1 MSPNGQ
7 IIQRFIGF
15 SYVDDADLTVAD
27 SERDVDTGTVQKQM
41 QAMLDKWEESIQ
53 ATGGSLA
60 PEKLLKSD
68 IVQGRKREM
77 EIQNKKQN
85 RRGSPNKKQ
94 ER

>member
-85 RRGSPNKKQ
+85 RRGSPNKEQ

>member
-1 MSPNGQ
+1 MSPDGQ

-41 QAMLDKWEESIQ
+41 QAMLDKWEELIQ

>member
-1 MSPNGQ
+1 M
-7 IIQRFIGF
+7 
-15 SYVDDADLTVAD
+15 DDADLTVAD

-85 RRGSPNKKQ
+85 RRGSPNKEQ

>member
-1 MSPNGQ
+1 MSPDGQ

-27 SERDVDTGTVQKQM
+27 SERDIDTGTVQKQM

>member
-1 MSPNGQ
+1 M
-7 IIQRFIGF
+7 
-15 SYVDDADLTVAD
+15 DDADLTVAD
-27 SERDVDTGTVQKQM
+27 SERDIDTGTVQKQM